1 MKMKNNDGN
10 GNDNGNDG
18 VNGYNDDDDVMIIM
32 GKNIAS

>member
-1 MKMKNNDGN
+1 MKIKNNDGN

-18 VNGYNDDDDVMIIM
+18 VNGYNDDVMIIM